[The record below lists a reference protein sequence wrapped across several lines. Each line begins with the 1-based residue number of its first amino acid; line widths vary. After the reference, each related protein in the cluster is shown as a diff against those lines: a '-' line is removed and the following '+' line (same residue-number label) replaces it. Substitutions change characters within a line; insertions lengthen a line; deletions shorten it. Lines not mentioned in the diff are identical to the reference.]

1 MGKKVSLATC
11 EGRHDIP
18 QATDGA
24 IFPMVIE
31 DATNGSALESVAKAK
46 LQGVEALDLYVTGF
60 TPATLAVVKVCRDM
74 GIALTCWHYD
84 RETSTYWPQ
93 VM

>member
-1 MGKKVSLATC
+1 MARTVSMATC

-18 QATDGA
+18 EAVDGA

-31 DATNGSALESVAKAK
+31 TPTDGDALEAVAKAK
-46 LQGVEALDLYVTGF
+46 LQGVEALNLYVTGF
-60 TPATLAVVKVCRDM
+60 TPATLAVVKVCRGM
-74 GIALTCWHYD
+74 GIALTCFHYD
-84 RETSTYWPQ
+84 RETSSYWPQ